1 MKSKIDPETG
11 FPRVPEGWH
20 WEVHQATVAGWDSK
34 VEYLWLSLHY
44 PDPEK
49 STGFGMVERRVERFW
64 DTSAEGIKRRHL
76 IREAERLIP
85 LAKDRIKTEFV
96 SPYIGTYPPKKLEK

>member
-1 MKSKIDPETG
+1 MKSKLDPETG
-11 FPRVPEGWH
+11 FPRVPEGWV
-20 WEVHQATVAGWDSK
+20 WRVDQDGIGGAAGK
-34 VEYLWLSLHY
+34 TEYLWLSLFF
-44 PDPEK
+44 PDPDEE
-49 STGFGMVERRVERFW
+49 SGWGVVERRVASLWDVPAERV
-64 DTSAEGIKRRHL
+64 EKRHL